1 MECFCHAIHWRCA
14 PKQKHKHALE
24 NLPTNIHLHR
34 TSTSSWVRR
43 QHHHRDP
50 STPRA
55 NAILTSC
62 PGNDPELDP
71 ERATPQVPTKVIDKP
86 VARTGKR
93 NAPAE
98 GNAAVRDDTRQG
110 GRGGAIKGDGGTIQL
125 RLPFA
130 VRLHGQRLHVLA
142 RLAGS
147 TVVRCV
153 CVSSWQC
160 WRECR
165 DGFIGSNA
173 RD

>member
-1 MECFCHAIHWRCA
+1 MMECFCHAIHGRCA

-55 NAILTSC
+55 NAILTSR

-110 GRGGAIKGDGGTIQL
+110 GRGGAIKGDGGTIHSCACHL
-125 RLPFA
+125 RSDSMDN
-130 VRLHGQRLHVLA
+130 V
-142 RLAGS
+142 S
-147 TVVRCV
+147 TF
-153 CVSSWQC
+153 SLDLQAPQS
-160 WRECR
+160 
-165 DGFIGSNA
+165 
-173 RD
+173 